1 MPETR
6 LYKVPFYVQ
15 TTLQRNAF
23 TRQKTGVWIKAVRWT
38 TLFFESVTP
47 PGPQKYVVFLFLHI
61 LCFFYMFDH
70 MKDQNF
76 WEMYRLRCAH
86 P

>member
-6 LYKVPFYVQ
+6 LYKVPSYVQ

-47 PGPQKYVVFLFLHI
+47 PGPQKYVVFFVFAYFM
-61 LCFFYMFDH
+61 FFSTC
-70 MKDQNF
+70 
-76 WEMYRLRCAH
+76 LII
-86 P
+86 